1 MKIAVLGTL
10 NKDLILPFE
19 GSPIQSFGGIYY
31 TLSTLSKLGG
41 NDVSLFPISYIGTDV
56 HQTVNALF
64 QKLGNIDG
72 SGLLPIEQKN
82 HEVILEYI
90 SPERRN
96 EKALF
101 NFPTIVWKDIKKLLK
116 ADFFIVNAITGWDL
130 SLDAFTKMR
139 KKFYD
144 KMYLDVHFLAMGTDN
159 LGKRFP
165 KRPDDIQKWLKG
177 ARFIQMN
184 KKEFETI
191 NKDSTHEIAFFEE
204 NFRKDQVLIITLGGH
219 GARVIFRK
227 NGMVRNKHF
236 PAHHLDELVDT
247 TGCGDVFGASFV
259 WQYLQSH
266 KIYDSMNFAM
276 KMAGANCLL
285 KGTNEIDNLLQTM
298 EKI

>member
-31 TLSTLSKLGG
+31 TITTLSKIGG
-41 NDVSLFPISYIGTDV
+41 NDVNIFPISYIGIDV
-56 HQTVNALF
+56 HQTVIALF
-64 QKLGNIDG
+64 KKLGNIEG
-72 SGLLPIEQKN
+72 SGLLPIDQKN

-90 SPERRN
+90 SPEHRN

-101 NFPTIVWKDIKKLLK
+101 KFPTMVWKDIKKLLK

-130 SLDAFTKMR
+130 SLDAFLKMS
-139 KKFYD
+139 KKHHER
-144 KMYLDVHFLAMGTDN
+144 MYLDVHFLVMGTDN

-165 KRPDDIQKWLKG
+165 KCPEDIHKWLKG

-184 KKEFETI
+184 KREFNII
-191 NKDSTHEIAFFEE
+191 NSNSTHEIGFFEE
-204 NFRKDQVLIITLGGH
+204 NFSKDQVLIITHGRR

-227 NGMVRNKHF
+227 NGMVRDKHF
-236 PAHHLDELVDT
+236 PAHHVDQLVDK
-247 TGCGDVFGASFV
+247 TGCGDVFGAAFV
-259 WQYLQSH
+259 WQYLQNH
-266 KIYDSMNFAM
+266 KIYDSMNFAV
-276 KMAGANCLL
+276 KVASANCLL

-298 EKI
+298 AKL